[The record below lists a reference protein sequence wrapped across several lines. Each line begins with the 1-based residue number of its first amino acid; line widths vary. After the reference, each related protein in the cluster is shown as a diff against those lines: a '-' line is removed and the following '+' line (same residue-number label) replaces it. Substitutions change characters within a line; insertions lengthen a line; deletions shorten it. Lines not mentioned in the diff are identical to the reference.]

1 MVGAGCAMKTFRFVL
16 LMLFSVFAASA
27 SGAPMAYSVNSD
39 SGSPAPITDSL
50 WSIDLATGAQ
60 QRKGELFTGIETRLD
75 TEGLAFAPDG
85 TLWGVDDDSLTIFPI
100 NPATGTVRFA
110 EEISL
115 QGFSELGGNDFGMT
129 FTCDGGP
136 YVTSV
141 RAQTLYRIDLSD
153 GSRQVIGSEGALGV
167 NISAIA
173 AYGNPVRMY
182 GLGNGQFEDGTT
194 DSPNLYQIDLQTG
207 VATLIGPL
215 GSAAGEYNQGGLAF
229 DEDGN
234 LWAITDR
241 RIINNQIADE
251 PSQILKIDTA
261 TGAATL
267 VSETT
272 ETGFES
278 LAIASPAAC
287 ESQPTQSSGQF
298 PRIPLL
304 GDVGRAL
311 LIGLLLLTAFVG
323 LRKRAS

>member
-1 MVGAGCAMKTFRFVL
+1 MKTIRLVL
-16 LMLFSVFAASA
+16 LLLLSVFAAGA
-27 SGAPMAYSVNSD
+27 NAAPMAFSVNSD

-50 WSIDLATGAQ
+50 WAIDLATGVE

-75 TEGLAFAPDG
+75 TEGLAFGPDG
-85 TLWGVDDDSLTIFPI
+85 TLWGVDDDSRTIFPI
-100 NPATGTVRFA
+100 NPATGTVKYG
-110 EEISL
+110 EEITL
-115 QGFSELGGNDFGMT
+115 QDFPGLGGNDFGMT

-141 RAQTLYRIDLSD
+141 RTQTLYRIDLSD
-153 GSRQVIGSEGALGV
+153 GSREVIGSEGALGV

-182 GLGNGQFEDGTT
+182 GLGNGQFEDGST

-207 VATLIGPL
+207 QATLIGPL
-215 GSAAGEYNQGGLAF
+215 GNAAGEYNQGGLAF

-241 RIINNQIADE
+241 RIINNQIADA

-261 TGAATL
+261 TGTATL
-267 VSETT
+267 VSETI

-287 ESQPTQSSGQF
+287 EPPPPVLPSNQF
-298 PRIPLL
+298 PRIPTLDRVASL
-304 GDVGRAL
+304 L
-311 LIGLLLLTAFVG
+311 LIGLLLLAALPA
-323 LRKRAS
+323 LRKRHS